1 VVIVLRAR
9 EVGAR
14 VFEVPMRQGE
24 CRAGVAESSGGLL
37 WDNRDQGERARETR
51 GTHPALPI
59 THLRSPG
66 SPARAAGG
74 RERNVCLFFCHD
86 STFLHRSVRPP

>member
-1 VVIVLRAR
+1 MS
-9 EVGAR
+9 
-14 VFEVPMRQGE
+14 MRQGE

-74 RERNVCLFFCHD
+74 RERQGELRAEMFVFFSAKICKICIELALLW
-86 STFLHRSVRPP
+86 T